1 MDSKF
6 LRAQLVWASVAV
18 PLALSVAT
26 GSSALFWLGS
36 LTATVVLALLVTILL
51 CVAIASWFIPSMPM
65 GADRDKL
72 LDLLEVFVAP
82 LPRPGG
88 PVAALAQRVLLVVI
102 CWLAGAHAIA
112 VLFVVTRVVGRW
124 LLTRSLFLL
133 ALYAR
138 SVLKEASPCP
148 SNN

>member
-36 LTATVVLALLVTILL
+36 LTATVVLALLATILL

-82 LPRPGG
+82 RPRPGG

-112 VLFVVTRVVGRW
+112 VLFVVTLVVGRW
-124 LLTRSLFLL
+124 LLTHSLFLL

-138 SVLKEASPCP
+138 SVPKEASPCP